1 MPGREL
7 TTRKAGPTQE
17 CPIADR
23 VFTDAGPKANKYSL
37 QSGWRNT
44 MKNLSII
51 VPAAI
56 AGVLLAATVLA
67 APQTVTTK
75 VKPAGTPDR
84 AAAYAL
90 ATAD

>member
-1 MPGREL
+1 
-7 TTRKAGPTQE
+7 
-17 CPIADR
+17 
-23 VFTDAGPKANKYSL
+23 
-37 QSGWRNT
+37 